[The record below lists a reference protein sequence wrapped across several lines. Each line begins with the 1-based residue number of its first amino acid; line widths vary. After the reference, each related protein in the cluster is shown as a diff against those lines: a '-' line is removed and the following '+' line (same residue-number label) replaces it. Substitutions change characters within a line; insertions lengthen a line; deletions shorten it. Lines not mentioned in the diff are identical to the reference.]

1 MDEVYT
7 HPQFEDRRKRQLAS
21 LRALERAA
29 GVDAMIRYAAE
40 SYAYWSCRALVAEK
54 NFIEACFDEGPPA
67 KRRGQNK
74 NKENTDVHQPKDS
87 D

>member
-1 MDEVYT
+1 MKEVYE
-7 HPQFEDRRKRQLAS
+7 HPQFEDRRKKQLAS
-21 LRALERAA
+21 LRAAA
-29 GVDAMIRYAAE
+29 REWGEDSVLKYAAE

-74 NKENTDVHQPKDS
+74 NKENTDVHQSKNS